1 MKKLLPVLVV
11 VAILSVGGYL
21 MLNKPKSN
29 KPQSSMQQASEA
41 SEWSS
46 AIASGRPTTCTMTK
60 GEEKMQYLIK
70 GKKMKVT
77 MQTMVESA
85 KSTSYMINDE
95 KYVYI
100 WEDGQT
106 QGTKMAIPTEEEVK
120 KMTADAQKYSNDLP
134 ETPDFD
140 SESGFDTLKNDG
152 YVINCESATASDSDF
167 IAPTTVTFVDPTA
180 MMNALPATDPDGKI
194 DMSQI
199 EAIKKQYGGEV
210 PANY

>member
-1 MKKLLPVLVV
+1 MKKLLPVIVV
-11 VAILSVGGYL
+11 VALLGVGGYL
-21 MLNKPKSN
+21 MLNKPKSDQ
-29 KPQSSMQQASEA
+29 PQSSMQQASEA

-60 GEEKMQYLIK
+60 GEEKMEYLIK

-77 MQTMVESA
+77 MQTMA
-85 KSTSYMINDE
+85 DNTKSITHMINDE
-95 KYVYI
+95 KFIYM
-100 WEDGQT
+100 WADGQT

-120 KMTADAQKYSNDLP
+120 KMTADAEKYSKELP
-134 ETPDFD
+134 KTPNFD
-140 SESGFDTLKNDG
+140 SKTGFDTLKNDG
-152 YVINCESATASDSDF
+152 YVINCMSASATDVDF
-167 IAPTTVTFVDPTA
+167 VTPNSITFVDPTA
-180 MMNALPATDPDGKI
+180 MMNALPATDPNGKI